1 MQNLNLDFI
10 STLDKEPAVPV
21 DSETISKCRK
31 TTERS
36 SNNLDSF
43 NFKPSTRYIYRGSL
57 TVQTKFRFSKNHVM
71 PIPNRWC

>member
-43 NFKPSTRYIYRGSL
+43 NFKPSTGYIYRGSL